1 MAGSIDRSDHVCR
14 KLANQ
19 SGHAVLSVDYRLSP
33 EHAFPAPL
41 DDCINA
47 TRWAYTYAESALLC
61 DSTRIAV
68 CGDSAG
74 GNMATLVTQFA
85 FVPLKLQILVY
96 PVTDMRCLADGAFDG
111 MVNHSGNSYDTF
123 GKGNF
128 GLGYEA
134 MQYYYRAYMGK
145 DNVAPTGECI

>member
-1 MAGSIDRSDHVCR
+1 MAVIQDVDCDGVKARFYRPNTSTELLGLVVFIHGGGWVAGSIDKSDHVCR

-19 SGHAVLSVDYRLSP
+19 SGHAVLSIDYRLSP

-47 TRWAYTYAESALLC
+47 VRWAYTYAESELLC

-74 GNMATLVTQFA
+74 T
-85 FVPLKLQILVY
+85 
-96 PVTDMRCLADGAFDG
+96 
-111 MVNHSGNSYDTF
+111 
-123 GKGNF
+123 
-128 GLGYEA
+128 
-134 MQYYYRAYMGK
+134 
-145 DNVAPTGECI
+145 